1 LELYIDASLGKI
13 TSSTFWDR
21 LGFKN
26 NYPEIE
32 ISYLDQYLTLD
43 KEFTINAEIL
53 KEKYNLAL
61 LSNDVSEWSLYLRQK
76 HNLNRFFQEI
86 VISGDVGFRKPS
98 DEIYKIL
105 LERIGCNANDCVIVD
120 DRHKNLVPAMKMGMK
135 GIKFN
140 REKTAADGA
149 ADDYKGFEIKSFIQ
163 LPNILPK
170 VFA

>member
-76 HNLNRFFQEI
+76 HNLNRFFPR
-86 VISGDVGFRKPS
+86 DS
-98 DEIYKIL
+98 D
-105 LERIGCNANDCVIVD
+105 
-120 DRHKNLVPAMKMGMK
+120 
-135 GIKFN
+135 
-140 REKTAADGA
+140 
-149 ADDYKGFEIKSFIQ
+149 
-163 LPNILPK
+163 
-170 VFA
+170 